1 MKNTKLFCIPYSG
14 GSSSVYY
21 KWKRL
26 LHPSITL
33 CPLELAGRGRRMRE
47 PFYASVAQ
55 AADDISDM
63 ILSQLE
69 QGEPYAI
76 YGHSMGAL
84 LAYETYYSL
93 KAKGIHDPEHIFFS
107 GRKAPQDELEKSEYY
122 KLPEEEF
129 LNVVFHYG
137 GNTRE
142 ILQNRELLDLFV
154 PILRADFKIAEIYE
168 YNAHD
173 DKIQCECTVVNGR
186 SDRSISKQDIT
197 MWSELIDGYC
207 QYRWISGEH
216 FFISENTE
224 ATVKLINEVLSYS
237 GVLV

>member
-1 MKNTKLFCIPYSG
+1 MKRTKLFCIPYSG

-26 LHPSITL
+26 LHTSITL
-33 CPLELAGRGRRMRE
+33 CPLELAGRGRRMKE
-47 PFYASVAQ
+47 PFYNSVAQ
-55 AADDISDM
+55 AAEDISDM
-63 ILSQLE
+63 ILGQLE
-69 QGEPYAI
+69 EGEPYAI

-84 LAYETYYSL
+84 LAYETYYAL
-93 KAKGIHDPEHIFFS
+93 KAKGAHEPEHIFFS
-107 GRKAPQDELEKSEYY
+107 GRKAPQDEAEKSEYY

-142 ILQNRELLDLFV
+142 IMQNRELLDLFV
-154 PILRADFKIAEIYE
+154 PILRADFKIAEIYS
-168 YNAHD
+168 YQMHNS
-173 DKIQCECTVVNGR
+173 KVQCECTVVNGR
-186 SDRSISKQDIT
+186 NDRSISKPDVV

-216 FFISENTE
+216 FFISENVE
-224 ATVKLINEVLSYS
+224 AVATLINDVLAWT